1 MISLFGLNPLTYQPA
16 ALHDPDRTFP
26 QTNCYVDLWIEL
38 LHAQGIPPE
47 SAMAF
52 CCAVDFEGDQ
62 WTFFKPPP
70 EELRRLYGID
80 VHEMQLYRPTADHV
94 LEQMRSGRTMTLE
107 VDSFYLPDTA
117 TSSYRRQHVKSSIA
131 VEGIDA
137 VQRRMRYFHG
147 AGYYELSGDDY
158 SGVFRLDRHFSEDV
172 LPPYAELIDFRA
184 APRLEHEELRREAL
198 ESLRRQLAYKPK
210 RNPWKA
216 FGARLEEDLSA
227 LLAGSDE
234 NYHAYAFA
242 TVRQCGSA
250 FETARS
256 FVQWCDPRLEGHA
269 GEAAAAL
276 GRQVNGAKMLLFKLA
291 RRRAFNPAS
300 AIADL
305 AADWDASM
313 DALDRM
319 ALSVREHTV

>member
-1 MISLFGLNPLTYQPA
+1 MISLFGLDPLTYKPG

-38 LHAQGIPPE
+38 LHAQGITPE
-47 SAMAF
+47 SVMAF
-52 CCAVDFEGDQ
+52 CCCVDFEGDQ

-70 EELRRLYGID
+70 GELLRLHGID

-94 LEQMRSGRTMTLE
+94 LEQMRSGRAMTLE

-117 TSSYRRQHVKSSIA
+117 TSSYRRLHVKSSIA
-131 VEGIDA
+131 VEGIDPA
-137 VQRRMRYFHG
+137 QRRMRYFHG

-172 LPPYAELIDFRA
+172 LPPYAEVINFRA
-184 APRLEHEELRREAL
+184 GPRLEGEDLRQEAF

-210 RNPWKA
+210 KNPWTA
-216 FGARLEEDLSA
+216 FGARLEEDLPN

-242 TVRQCGSA
+242 TVRQCGAA

-256 FVQWCDPRLEGHA
+256 FVQWCDPSREGHA
-269 GEAAAAL
+269 GVAAAAL
-276 GRQVNGAKMLLFKLA
+276 GRQVTGAKMLLFKLA
-291 RRRAFNPAS
+291 RRRAFNPAP
-300 AIADL
+300 AIAEL
-305 AADWDASM
+305 AADWETSVE
-313 DALDRM
+313 ALDRM
-319 ALSVREHTV
+319 ALGVHQHSL